1 LDPRDGFIEN
11 KMTSEEETKVVVIGE
26 RSLKVGTSLTASQ
39 QDRLVKLLVENMD
52 LFAWSAKDLPGIDP
66 EFICHKLALNPGAKP
81 IVQFK

>member
-1 LDPRDGFIEN
+1 
-11 KMTSEEETKVVVIGE
+11 MTSEEETKVVVIGE